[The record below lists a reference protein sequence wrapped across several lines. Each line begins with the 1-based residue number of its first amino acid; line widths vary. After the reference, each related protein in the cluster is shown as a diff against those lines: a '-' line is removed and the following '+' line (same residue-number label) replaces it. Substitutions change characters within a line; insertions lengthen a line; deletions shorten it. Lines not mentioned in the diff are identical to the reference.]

1 MKYRC
6 DMVKDLMPLCL
17 DQEATE
23 ASEQTVIEHLAECRE
38 CSKYYETLG
47 KEWKPMEE
55 QSDKD
60 NKYVQLAAKIRK
72 RKKLTAVAV
81 TLFVWIFCFA
91 CLNYALGYRL
101 NSKAAADISG
111 RLNFKSKMIA
121 SFEWKNDSHF
131 YIYDSDSCYDVIG
144 VERTLFGWKRVDTCL
159 NWPKWRLY
167 YEDIGIETAGTLCY
181 FKYDEGVQ
189 IFPIIPYDPNVKV
202 VEVTCYGQTQTK
214 EVKTGEVTLFTFDA
228 IYGQANTVEAN
239 AYDAEGNTLYRFD
252 EIENLWIWVSVRE

>member
-38 CSKYYETLG
+38 CSKYYEILG

-55 QSDKD
+55 QSAKD

-144 VERTLFGWKRVDTCL
+144 VERTLFGWKKVDTCL
-159 NWPKWRLY
+159 NWPKWSLY
-167 YEDIGIETAGTLCY
+167 YEEIGIETAGTLCY